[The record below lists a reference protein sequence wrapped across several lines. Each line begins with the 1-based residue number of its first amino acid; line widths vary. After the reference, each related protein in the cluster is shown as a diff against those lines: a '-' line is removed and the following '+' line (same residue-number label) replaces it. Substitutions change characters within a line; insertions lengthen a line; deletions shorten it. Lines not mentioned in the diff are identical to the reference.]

1 MSYDKSTQQTTV
13 TDSLL
18 QTSCPDCFI
27 GKTLNSMNALFLLS
41 RRQNVND
48 DELNEFVKQA
58 ECLKYKRPVVF
69 NTDHDYENCKPV
81 EEANEEVDPAVQA
94 LLTQKVEDFREAV
107 INCIKNYFMSLYG
120 FCKNESQTLLHD
132 NNRLMSY
139 DKSTQQTTV
148 TDSLLQTSCPD
159 CFIGKT
165 LNSMNALFLLSRRQ
179 NVNDD
184 ELNEFV
190 KQAECLKYKRPVVF
204 NTDHDYENCKPV
216 EEANEEVDPAVQA
229 LLTQK
234 VEDFREAVINCIK
247 NYFMSLYQ
255 SIANVWS

>member
-1 MSYDKSTQQTTV
+1 M
-13 TDSLL
+13 
-18 QTSCPDCFI
+18 
-27 GKTLNSMNALFLLS
+27 KTLFIAVVVLSFTSVCWSAPLACNNLLKEVDKGPDLGGRWYIIAVSSDSCLVSSLMKFLHPS
-41 RRQNVND
+41 G
-48 DELNEFVKQA
+48 
-58 ECLKYKRPVVF
+58 VVDF
-69 NTDHDYENCKPV
+69 TQ
-81 EEANEEVDPAVQA
+81 EEAPNIYDMVATV
-94 LLTQKVEDFREAV
+94 K
-107 INCIKNYFMSLYG
+107 MYG

-159 CFIGKT
+159 CVIGKT
-165 LNSMNALFLLSRRQ
+165 LNSMNVLFLFSRRQ

-190 KQAECLKYKRPVVF
+190 KQAECLKYKRPVVL

-216 EEANEEVDPAVQA
+216 EEANEDLDPAVQA
-229 LLTQK
+229 LLTQRM
-234 VEDFREAVINCIK
+234 EDFREAVINCIK